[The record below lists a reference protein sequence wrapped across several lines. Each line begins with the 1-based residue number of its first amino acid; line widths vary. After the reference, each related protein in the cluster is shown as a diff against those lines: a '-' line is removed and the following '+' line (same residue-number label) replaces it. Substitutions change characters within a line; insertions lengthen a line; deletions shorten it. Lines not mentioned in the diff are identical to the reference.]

1 MKEMFRADGTPLTNH
16 LRQGVETP
24 CYNMNQAAGFLA
36 ELKLENGISLRFLG
50 LNNMLE
56 KEIGLWLL

>member
-1 MKEMFRADGTPLTNH
+1 MI
-16 LRQGVETP
+16 
-24 CYNMNQAAGFLA
+24 QAAGFLA